1 MKKLLFI
8 DACIRK
14 EDSRTRALAAPVIKK
29 LKERYEVET
38 ISLCDADIAPVT
50 ASRYTER
57 AQNGPSPED
66 AYHAGLFASSDRVVI
81 AAPFWDMSFPS
92 VLKVFFERISLP
104 DFTFVNTPDGSTRG
118 NCKAEKLLYI
128 TTRGLD
134 IPTGDA
140 RDQGTSYLKA
150 LGWLWGI
157 PEILTVAAWGTDV
170 TDDDTRAR
178 RLADALSGGLLICE
192 DF

>member
-1 MKKLLFI
+1 MNKLLFI
-8 DACIRK
+8 DACIRR
-14 EDSRTRALAAPVIKK
+14 ENSRTRALAAPMLKK
-29 LKERYEVET
+29 LKERYEVDT
-38 ISLCDADIAPVT
+38 VDLCGADLAPVS
-50 ASRYTER
+50 AARYLER

-66 AYHAGLFASSDRVVI
+66 ARSARLFADAGRIVI

-104 DFTFVNTPDGSTRG
+104 DLTFVNTPDGNTKG

-128 TTRGLD
+128 TTRGME

-157 PEILTVAAWGTDV
+157 PEILTVAAWGMDV
-170 TDDDTRAR
+170 TDDGTRTR
-178 RLADALSGGLLICE
+178 RLADALRDGLLICE
-192 DF
+192 GF